1 MNITKN
7 TILCCLLV
15 LISLALCGC
24 GKKADENKPVSE
36 VKAEADKM
44 SVDKLRS
51 MAVKYKDAIV
61 AKQDEIEKFTGK
73 LKDIP
78 ITEKLGTEAKE
89 LTSEIEVL
97 NKSIS
102 ALRERFQVYYQK
114 LKEKGGDLSGL
125 EF

>member
-1 MNITKN
+1 MGNRRTF
-7 TILCCLLV
+7 TFYCLLAFC
-15 LISLALCGC
+15 LAALLGC

-78 ITEKLGTEAKE
+78 ITEKLGTEAKG
-89 LTSEIEVL
+89 LTSFRADSTVC
-97 NKSIS
+97 
-102 ALRERFQVYYQK
+102 LRCLTILPEPSTP
-114 LKEKGGDLSGL
+114 LLLGL
-125 EF
+125 GAVMLRRKR

>member
-1 MNITKN
+1 MGNRRTF
-7 TILCCLLV
+7 TFYCLLAFC
-15 LISLALCGC
+15 LAALLGC

-89 LTSEIEVL
+89 LTSEIGAL
-97 NKSIS
+97 NKSVS